1 MVSCRTIGADYYVA
15 NGHKWLCTPKVR
27 VCIISINFMLVW
39 FIIII
44 IVYCMYMCISIFYPA
59 NLNYGEY
66 SVLYSYYWQFGQGC
80 AFLYVARE
88 HQSTIRPLV
97 VSWGFN
103 YGYSAE
109 FAWIGMELI
118 YIIILW
124 IINFSS
130 GVRDY
135 SPYLSMITS
144 ECKHVKF
151 FVLHFLRDSC
161 FAYAQP

>member
-1 MVSCRTIGADYYVA
+1 MSCRTIGADYYVA
-15 NGHKWLCTPKVR
+15 NGHKWLCTPKVH
-27 VCIISINFMLVW
+27 VCIISLNFMLVW
-39 FIIII
+39 FNYVCTC
-44 IVYCMYMCISIFYPA
+44 VYLISI
-59 NLNYGEY
+59 LLILIMVIEY

-118 YIIILW
+118 NIIILW
-124 IINFSS
+124 IINFSSS

-144 ECKHVKF
+144 ECKHIKF
-151 FVLHFLRDSC
+151 FVLHLLRDSC